1 MRLAGIEPVR
11 VSPLDPKSSASASSA
26 IGAALLFNNNY
37 LYRASYFSIIN
48 DMKNIIF
55 VCHGNICRSVAAEY
69 IMKSLTNNF
78 VIVSRATSYEE
89 IGNDIYPPMKRELL
103 KNNISFDRHY
113 ATRID
118 YKDYESSD
126 YIFYMDD
133 ENRYMLERMFPNS
146 NKIYPIYK
154 YSKNIFEIEDP
165 WYTGRF
171 DLVVSQIKQCVK
183 DILANIDIDK

>member
-37 LYRASYFSIIN
+37 LLRASYFISLLY
-48 DMKNIIF
+48 MKKIVF

-69 IMKSLTNNF
+69 IMKSMTNNYI
-78 VIVSRATSYEE
+78 IVSRATSYEE
-89 IGNDIYPPMKRELL
+89 IGNDIYPPMKRELTRNGI
-103 KNNISFDRHY
+103 KFDRHS
-113 ATRID
+113 AQRID

-133 ENRYMLERMFPNS
+133 ENRWMLERMFPNS
-146 NKIYPIYK
+146 NKIFPIYR
-154 YSKNIFEIEDP
+154 YSKDITEIEDP

-171 DLVVSQIKQCVK
+171 DLVVSQIKQCIK
-183 DILANIDIDK
+183 DILANIEL

>member
-1 MRLAGIEPVR
+1 
-11 VSPLDPKSSASASSA
+11 
-26 IGAALLFNNNY
+26 
-37 LYRASYFSIIN
+37 
-48 DMKNIIF
+48 
-55 VCHGNICRSVAAEY
+55 
-69 IMKSLTNNF
+69 
-78 VIVSRATSYEE
+78 
-89 IGNDIYPPMKRELL
+89 MKRELL
-103 KNNISFDRHY
+103 KNNIPFDRHY

-154 YSKNIFEIEDP
+154 YSKNITEIEDP